1 MEDVTTET
9 FEREGKI
16 IMNHPAAHEY
26 GETFVAFFGTV
37 PYVCF
42 HLWLLLGVGT
52 DDCLIEENGVE
63 PKYLL
68 WTLMYFKL
76 YLVSRAACKVA
87 KCKSRKTYGKWV
99 YIITRALA
107 SLSGFK
113 MVRSHNFLLFC
124 S

>member
-63 PKYLL
+63 PKISSLDSDVLQVNGVEPKHLL
-68 WTLMYFKL
+68 
-76 YLVSRAACKVA
+76 
-87 KCKSRKTYGKWV
+87 
-99 YIITRALA
+99 
-107 SLSGFK
+107 
-113 MVRSHNFLLFC
+113 
-124 S
+124 